1 MLVSV
6 AARGNSSS
14 SSAPKQEGD
23 VKEITVW
30 AWGPTLTQV
39 AKDFKKETGINVGN
53 IEAGL
58 FNPMLDTIDRLCR
71 YYGTTLGEFFRELEM

>member
-1 MLVSV
+1 MSKKHIRNNEVINRIGAGFRELRK
-6 AARGNSSS
+6 AAG
-14 SSAPKQEGD
+14 KGQ
-23 VKEITVW
+23 KEVI
-30 AWGPTLTQV
+30 
-39 AKDFKKETGINVGN
+39 GN